1 MRRGCLHGE
10 PDPYMSDSTS
20 DFILRAR
27 QLDLQAMQHLGE
39 CAALVELIGQ
49 LVDALQRERGATSVY
64 LASGGRR
71 FEAERNAALAQAVP
85 AEEALRA
92 AFGVYLQSGHG
103 HSAQVMAT
111 MGWVLLDLAGLGA
124 LRAAVAQQAP
134 RVGDAVAAFSRVIAG
149 LIELVFVLADG
160 ANDPAISRLLVTL
173 VHLLQVKEAA
183 GQERAVGAQLL
194 ASGVCTEVEQ
204 LRFIHLIDAQER
216 AVDVLLDF
224 IDAERRLHWDNA
236 QGSPNMA
243 QLERLRRGLCMAKVD
258 QPLDAAQ
265 SQVWFEVSS
274 KRIAD
279 LSRLEADLARDLKAQ
294 CERSIDRAQLE
305 LADSTGQ
312 VKRLRQNPSLHA
324 QAVDRYFSE
333 QGQPAAV
340 PVLPLRAEAMP
351 GGAPAPAASADT
363 AIESAAEVA
372 SLHELLQRQT
382 SKLAQTEQELRKAR
396 QALNE
401 RKTIERAKGA
411 LMNRLGLSEDAAYRA
426 LQKAAMD
433 HNKRLLDVAEAT
445 LAISEIALG
454 AAAPDVL
461 PPGSPGAKTR

>member
-1 MRRGCLHGE
+1 
-10 PDPYMSDSTS
+10 MSDSTS

-39 CAALVELIGQ
+39 CATLVERIGQ
-49 LVDALQRERGATSVY
+49 LVDALQRERGATSLY

-71 FEAERNAALAQAVP
+71 FEAERNDALAQAIP
-85 AEEALRA
+85 AEAALRA
-92 AFGVYLQSGHG
+92 AFGAYLQSSMGA
-103 HSAQVMAT
+103 SAQVLAT
-111 MGWVLLDLAGLGA
+111 MGWVLLDLDSLGA

-160 ANDPAISRLLVTL
+160 ANDPAISHLLVTL

-183 GQERAVGAQLL
+183 GQERAVGSQLL

-204 LRFIHLIDAQER
+204 QRFIHLIDAQER
-216 AVDVLLDF
+216 AVDVLLEF
-224 IDAERRLHWDNA
+224 IDADRRLQWDNA

-258 QPLDAAQ
+258 LPLDAAQ

-279 LSRLEADLARDLKAQ
+279 LSRLEADLAQGLKAQ
-294 CERSIDRAQLE
+294 CQLSIERAQQE
-305 LADSTGQ
+305 LADSTGL
-312 VKRLRQNPSLHA
+312 VSRLRQNPSPHA

-340 PVLPLRAEAMP
+340 PVLPRKAELAA
-351 GGAPAPAASADT
+351 GGAPAAAA
-363 AIESAAEVA
+363 ESAAEVA

-382 SKLAQTEQELRKAR
+382 SKLDQTEQELRKAK

-411 LMNRLGLSEDAAYRA
+411 LMNRLGLSEEAAYRA

-433 HNKRLLDVAEAT
+433 HNKRLLDVAEAA
-445 LAISEIALG
+445 LAISDIALG
-454 AAAPDVL
+454 AAPAGGL
-461 PPGSPGAKTR
+461 PGGKGR

>member
-1 MRRGCLHGE
+1 
-10 PDPYMSDSTS
+10 MSDSTS

-39 CAALVELIGQ
+39 CATLVALIGQ
-49 LVDALQRERGATSVY
+49 LVDALQRERGATSLY

-71 FEAERNAALAQAVP
+71 FDTERQEALAQAQP
-85 AEEALRA
+85 AEAALRT
-92 AFGVYLQSGHG
+92 AFGAYLQSVTGA
-103 HSAQVMAT
+103 SAQVMAT
-111 MGWVLLDLAGLGA
+111 MGWVLLDLDSLGA

-149 LIELVFVLADG
+149 LIELVAVLADG
-160 ANDPAISRLLVTL
+160 ANDPTISRQLVTL
-173 VHLLQVKEAA
+173 VHLLQVKEEA

-216 AVDVLLDF
+216 AVEVLLDF

-236 QGSPNMA
+236 QGSPNTA

-258 QPLDAAQ
+258 QPLDAAL

-279 LSRLEADLARDLKAQ
+279 LSRLEADLAQGLKAQ
-294 CERSIDRAQLE
+294 CQLAIARAQQE
-305 LADSTGQ
+305 LADSTGL

-340 PVLPLRAEAMP
+340 PVLPIKSEVTP
-351 GGAPAPAASADT
+351 GTAPAPAA
-363 AIESAAEVA
+363 ESAAEVA
-372 SLHELLQRQT
+372 SLHELLQRQS
-382 SKLAQTEQELRKAR
+382 SKLAQTEQELRKAK

-445 LAISEIALG
+445 LAISDIALG
-454 AAAPDVL
+454 AAPAGSAPAA
-461 PPGSPGAKTR
+461 PGGKAR

>member
-1 MRRGCLHGE
+1 
-10 PDPYMSDSTS
+10 MSDSTS

-39 CAALVELIGQ
+39 CAILVERIGL
-49 LVDALQRERGATSVY
+49 LVDALQRERGATSLY

-71 FEAERNAALAQAVP
+71 FETERNDALAQGIP
-85 AEEALRA
+85 AEAALRA
-92 AFGVYLQSGHG
+92 AFGAYLQSGTG
-103 HSAQVMAT
+103 ASAQVLAT
-111 MGWVLLDLAGLGA
+111 MGWVLLDLDSLGA

-160 ANDPAISRLLVTL
+160 ANDPAISHLLVTL

-224 IDAERRLHWDNA
+224 IDADRRLQWDNA
-236 QGSPNMA
+236 QGSPNTA

-258 QPLDAAQ
+258 QPLDAAL

-279 LSRLEADLARDLKAQ
+279 LSRLEADLAQGLKAQ
-294 CERSIDRAQLE
+294 CQLGIARAQQE
-305 LADSTGQ
+305 LADSTGL

-340 PVLPLRAEAMP
+340 PVLPLK
-351 GGAPAPAASADT
+351 ADT
-363 AIESAAEVA
+363 APGSPTAPTPATLAAAESAAGSAAEMA

-382 SKLAQTEQELRKAR
+382 SKLDQTEQELRKAR

-445 LAISEIALG
+445 LAISDIALG
-454 AAAPDVL
+454 AAQAGGL
-461 PPGSPGAKTR
+461 PGGKGR

>member
-1 MRRGCLHGE
+1 
-10 PDPYMSDSTS
+10 MSDSTS

-39 CAALVELIGQ
+39 FAALVERIGQ
-49 LVDALQRERGATSVY
+49 LVDALQRERGATSLY

-71 FEAERNAALAQAVP
+71 FEAERNDALAQGLP
-85 AEEALRA
+85 AEAALRE
-92 AFGVYLQSGHG
+92 AFGAYLQSGTG
-103 HSAQVMAT
+103 ASAQVLAT
-111 MGWVLLDLAGLGA
+111 MGWVLLDLDSLGA

-160 ANDPAISRLLVTL
+160 ANEPAISHLLVTL

-183 GQERAVGAQLL
+183 GQERAVGSQLL

-204 LRFIHLIDAQER
+204 QRFIHLIDAQER

-224 IDAERRLHWDNA
+224 IDADRRLQWDNA

-274 KRIAD
+274 KHIAD
-279 LSRLEADLARDLKAQ
+279 LSRLEPDLAQGLKAQ
-294 CERSIDRAQLE
+294 CQLSIARARQE
-305 LADSTGQ
+305 LADSTGL

-340 PVLPLRAEAMP
+340 PVLPLKGDTAP
-351 GGAPAPAASADT
+351 GNASAPT
-363 AIESAAEVA
+363 PTSVASAESAAEVA
-372 SLHELLQRQT
+372 SLHDLLQRQT
-382 SKLAQTEQELRKAR
+382 NKLAQTEQELRKAR

-411 LMNRLGLSEDAAYRA
+411 LMNRLGLSEEAAYRA

-445 LAISEIALG
+445 LAISDIALG
-454 AAAPDVL
+454 AAPTEAT
-461 PPGSPGAKTR
+461 PGGKGR

>member
-1 MRRGCLHGE
+1 
-10 PDPYMSDSTS
+10 MSDSTS

-39 CAALVELIGQ
+39 FAALVERIGH
-49 LVDALQRERGATSVY
+49 LVDALQRERGATSLY

-71 FEAERNAALAQAVP
+71 FETERNDALGQAIP
-85 AEEALRA
+85 AEAALRA
-92 AFGVYLQSGHG
+92 AFGAYLQSATGA
-103 HSAQVMAT
+103 SAQGLAT
-111 MGWVLLDLAGLGA
+111 MGWVLLDLDSLGA

-149 LIELVFVLADG
+149 LIELVFVFAEG
-160 ANDPAISRLLVTL
+160 ANEPATSHLLVTL

-183 GQERAVGAQLL
+183 GQERAVGSQLL

-204 LRFIHLIDAQER
+204 QRFIHLIDAQER
-216 AVDVLLDF
+216 AVEVLLAF
-224 IDAERRLHWDNA
+224 IDADRRLQWDNA

-274 KRIAD
+274 KHIAD
-279 LSRLEADLARDLKAQ
+279 LSRLEADLAQGLKAQ
-294 CERSIDRAQLE
+294 CQLSIERARQE
-305 LADSTGQ
+305 LADSTGL

-333 QGQPAAV
+333 QGQPAVV
-340 PVLPLRAEAMP
+340 PVLPLK
-351 GGAPAPAASADT
+351 ADT
-363 AIESAAEVA
+363 VSGSAPTPTPVAAAESAAGSAAEMA

-382 SKLAQTEQELRKAR
+382 RKLDQTEQELRKAK

-445 LAISEIALG
+445 LAISDIALG
-454 AAAPDVL
+454 AAPAGGL
-461 PPGSPGAKTR
+461 PGGKGR